1 MDLGL
6 KGKRAIVTGASR
18 GIGRAIADLLV
29 AEGADVAICA
39 RGEAGVKEAVD
50 AFRVAGVNAYGE
62 ALDVT
67 DEAALARWF
76 GNAVAHLGGLDIL
89 ISNVSTRIQSQGEQ
103 RWQDTFDV
111 DFMQHVRT
119 AELAVEPL
127 GGADRDGNPGGS
139 IVFVS
144 SIASAMADI
153 IPLEREYGVMKSA
166 LNTYAT
172 QLAHRLAK
180 RGVRSN
186 VVCPGPIDFPGGFW
200 DQVRQAQPPLF
211 EAAAKLSALQRH
223 GTAEEVANAVV
234 FLASPAASYVTGAN
248 LRIDGGALKHVQ

>member
-6 KGKRAIVTGASR
+6 TGKRAIITGASR

-29 AEGADVAICA
+29 GEGASVAICA
-39 RGEAGVKEAVD
+39 RGAEGVKQAVD
-50 AFRVAGVNAYGE
+50 GWQARGAQAYGE

-67 DEAALARWF
+67 DQAALGSWYA
-76 GNAVAHLGGLDIL
+76 NAVAALGGLDIL
-89 ISNVSTRIQSQGEQ
+89 ISNVSTRIQSQGET
-103 RWQDTFDV
+103 RWQETFDV

-119 AELAVEPL
+119 AELAVEAL
-127 GGADRDGNPGGS
+127 SEGGGS
-139 IVFVS
+139 VVFVS

-153 IPLEREYGVMKSA
+153 IPMEREYGVMKSA

-172 QLAHRLAK
+172 QLAQRLAK
-180 RGVRSN
+180 AGVRSN

-200 DQVRQAQPPLF
+200 DQVNKAFPDLYKG
-211 EAAAKLSALQRH
+211 AARLAAMRRH

-234 FLASPAASYVTGAN
+234 FLASPAASYITGAN
-248 LRIDGGALKHVQ
+248 LRIDGGALKHVV